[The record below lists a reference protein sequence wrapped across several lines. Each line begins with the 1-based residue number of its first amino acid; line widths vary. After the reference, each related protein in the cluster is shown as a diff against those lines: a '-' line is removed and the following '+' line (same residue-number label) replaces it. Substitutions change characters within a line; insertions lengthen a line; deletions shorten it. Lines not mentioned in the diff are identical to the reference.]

1 MHIKTNQTELRI
13 KLLNLK
19 TNNGKDKNGI
29 IKIKEW
35 VGVKNRKKEKQYKT
49 YVIDTSQR
57 EKYYKEIM
65 FEKIMEK
72 IFKLK

>member
-1 MHIKTNQTELRI
+1 MGRSQEQ
-13 KLLNLK
+13 
-19 TNNGKDKNGI
+19 
-29 IKIKEW
+29 
-35 VGVKNRKKEKQYKT
+35 KKEKQYKT